1 MLAWGLRNSTYM
13 LFDAD
18 IWVSLLLGVSVSI
31 GLALNA
37 EGRHGSCQQRGHE
50 SIVHLHLREEAKVGN
65 RQKTSAPE
73 KDCAFHKISDTV
85 ALFFFMGLIMV
96 SHCVT
101 ELPY

>member
-1 MLAWGLRNSTYM
+1 M
-13 LFDAD
+13 LFNPDV
-18 IWVSLLLGVSVSI
+18 WVSLFFGVSVAI
-31 GLALNA
+31 GLALNT
-37 EGRHGSCQQRGHE
+37 ERRHGSCQQGGHE

-65 RQKTSAPE
+65 GQKTRAPQ
-73 KDCAFHKISDTV
+73 KDCAFHKVSDTV